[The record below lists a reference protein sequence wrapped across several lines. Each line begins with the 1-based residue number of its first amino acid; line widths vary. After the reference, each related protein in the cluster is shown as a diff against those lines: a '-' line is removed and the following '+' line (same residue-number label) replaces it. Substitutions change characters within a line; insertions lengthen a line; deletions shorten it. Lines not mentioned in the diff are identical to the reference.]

1 MATAFIIALIPAI
14 SHSICTDMSCRIL
27 RFQGGA
33 RRCAKVMQ
41 CQSSA
46 FGGGGERVRF
56 LHSGS
61 PVQRFQKEEAFQ
73 VVTART
79 AIIDI
84 GSNSV
89 RLVVYDGPRRIP
101 FTLFNE
107 QVDRKSTRLNSSH

>member
-1 MATAFIIALIPAI
+1 
-14 SHSICTDMSCRIL
+14 
-27 RFQGGA
+27 
-33 RRCAKVMQ
+33 MQ

-79 AIIDI
+79 PIIDI
-84 GSNSV
+84 GSTSV
-89 RLVVYDGPRRIP
+89 RMVVYDGPRRIP
-101 FTLFNE
+101 YTLFNE
-107 QVDRKSTRLNSSH
+107 KVLEGLGASQATTAAIQETDIPQALVARARFLPLCCP